1 MDKMFMCT
9 IVTTNVIAAAMQRTD
24 MTYLGGTL
32 RRIKNR
38 MSSKRRKA
46 KAEELLRNYMLQK
59 YRDIKLSVV
68 DKSKVTRLIKKYSK
82 YINQRRS

>member
-1 MDKMFMCT
+1 MCMN
-9 IVTTNVIAAAMQRTD
+9 VTTNVIAAAMQKTD

-38 MSSKRRKA
+38 MSSKKK

-59 YRDIKLSVV
+59 YRDIKLNVV

>member
-1 MDKMFMCT
+1 MCT

>member
-1 MDKMFMCT
+1 MFMCMNV
-9 IVTTNVIAAAMQRTD
+9 IINVIAAAMQRTD

-38 MSSKRRKA
+38 MSSKKK

-59 YRDIKLSVV
+59 YRNIKLNVV

>member
-1 MDKMFMCT
+1 MCT

-38 MSSKRRKA
+38 MSSKRKKEPTLAIRGVA
-46 KAEELLRNYMLQK
+46 RAENEPPKVLVEKFYFFH
-59 YRDIKLSVV
+59 SV
-68 DKSKVTRLIKKYSK
+68 S
-82 YINQRRS
+82 

>member
-1 MDKMFMCT
+1 MCT

-38 MSSKRRKA
+38 MSSKRKKA

-59 YRDIKLSVV
+59 YRNIKLNVV

>member
-1 MDKMFMCT
+1 MCT

-38 MSSKRRKA
+38 MSSKRKKA

-59 YRDIKLSVV
+59 YRDIKLNVV